1 MKKCPI
7 CYSILPS
14 KVIFCPICGTELQT
28 QINEAP
34 SPTQTSHTPPLNNP
48 VQRQVFRD
56 EPIETQIVDSEY
68 SQTSNQFAWKISESM
83 IPFKMKGQ
91 IQYVDGLNLPKMR
104 INPFKNMTLLEALK
118 ISFLGFMS
126 TIFLII
132 QIGIIGVLVLYP
144 QSNLVSKISILISS
158 VVLSSFITYILN
170 RRTSKI
176 IAKDVNFDLS
186 KVKRNIPSFLFT
198 HGIHLLFIG
207 VITVV
212 CTKLVS
218 GFSENLFL
226 NASIYTLA
234 ILLII
239 LISLISPTSR
249 IAKIFTSIRDSS
261 VFQNFQDALQL
272 PKFSIKRSIE
282 FCVLSFILPAS
293 IILIGVNSLM
303 KIITVIT
310 QEATQITVTKWNLF
324 LISLVLLLLAINIV
338 FVTISDIKSFI
349 YYEDLLKRNISPP
362 DVTWINL
369 TGDELIANLKNENTS
384 ISSISEKDRFFD
396 REERCPSCSTILVE
410 GAEFCTD
417 CGKKVVR

>member
-28 QINEAP
+28 QISEP
-34 SPTQTSHTPPLNNP
+34 PVSTQTSHTPPLNNP

-56 EPIETQIVDSEY
+56 EPIETQNIDSEY
-68 SQTSNQFAWKISESM
+68 SSTSNQFAWKISESM

-91 IQYVDGLNLPKMR
+91 INYVESLNLPKLR
-104 INPFKNMTLLEALK
+104 INPFKNMKLHEALL
-118 ISFLGFMS
+118 ISFLGFIS
-126 TIFLII
+126 TILLMI
-132 QIGIIGVLVLYP
+132 QIGIVGVIVLYP
-144 QSNLVSKISILISS
+144 QSDLMSKISILITS
-158 VVLSSFITYILN
+158 VTLSSLITYILN
-170 RRTSKI
+170 KQASKI
-176 IAKDVNFDLS
+176 LAKDADFDLS
-186 KVKRNIPSFLFT
+186 KVKRNIPSFLFIQ
-198 HGIHLLFIG
+198 GIHLLFIG

-212 CTKLVS
+212 CIKLVS

-234 ILLII
+234 ILLIL
-239 LISLISPTSR
+239 LISIVSPTFR

-261 VFQNFQDALQL
+261 VFQNFHDALQL

-282 FCVLSFILPAS
+282 FCVFSFILPSS
-293 IILIGVNSLM
+293 ILLIGVNSLM

-310 QEATQITVTKWNLF
+310 QETTQLVVTKWNIF
-324 LISLVLLLLAINIV
+324 IISLVILLLALNII
-338 FVTISDIKSFI
+338 FVTISDIRSFI
-349 YYEDLLKRNISPP
+349 YYEDLIKKNISPP

-369 TGDELIANLKNENTS
+369 TGDELLSNLKKETTS
-384 ISSISEKDRFFD
+384 NKSISEKDKFFD
-396 REERCPSCSTILVE
+396 REERCPTCSAILVE